1 MKTARLVRTPS
12 DSRLRGLSDPVCN
25 RRGSGGAPGSG
36 PENCRSFRAELDG
49 FRITLLFHFLCAV
62 LLASSGG
69 CGSSDS
75 AKTSTASDVVADS
88 SKPDDGASADAPD
101 AATTTASGAPILPP
115 GAPLP
120 TERGWQWGRTVVHI
134 HSAFSHDACDGEID
148 KTGKANP
155 ECLQQFR
162 DALCASTLDVAFV
175 TDHPAHMGEFPFE
188 KLLNYRADLGD
199 KLLGPAGAPRANLIQ
214 CPATKEVPAHPL
226 LVTVGFEATH
236 LMPVGLQRHISPT
249 ELEGGDLSDEVSLTT
264 VLARVAAAKE
274 AGALI
279 VNAHSEKTEIS
290 AKRLVDAGIDAME
303 IYNIHANFLTVI
315 GGEGGKPKLGKV
327 FELEHF
333 LGPKESSPWPDLVLM
348 IMLDMQPEAA
358 FTKWHEVLAAKH
370 VTALVGN
377 DVHRNVKLEAYC
389 GPGGQFEGLCKPF
402 ADKYPHLVKLLTEGG
417 IPQMADGDRLDS
429 YKRMLRQI
437 SDRVLVS
444 AGTTDEARVGVF
456 QDALRG
462 GRNWVVF
469 DLLGEPDHFD
479 LVAKSGGKWVEIGGT
494 AKVGDEL
501 WIRTPQRAFPATWM
515 PWQEADTRNPADP
528 VEIRTL
534 LWRTTADGK
543 PAEVLQEYKGFAQS
557 ATYKMTQPGRYHL
570 EVRMIP
576 RHLRPWLKALGQYAD
591 IEQRWV
597 VGNPIAAQ

>member
-1 MKTARLVRTPS
+1 MKNARHP
-12 DSRLRGLSDPVCN
+12 LS
-25 RRGSGGAPGSG
+25 S
-36 PENCRSFRAELDG
+36 
-49 FRITLLFHFLCAV
+49 
-62 LLASSGG
+62 LLAAAALLVGSAG
-69 CGSSDS
+69 CGSSDP
-75 AKTSTASDVVADS
+75 AKTSAATDAA
-88 SKPDDGASADAPD
+88 ADA
-101 AATTTASGAPILPP
+101 AATGDTTAADMAVAPTVTATGAPILPP

-148 KTGKANP
+148 ETGKANP

-175 TDHPAHMGEFPFE
+175 TDHPAHMSEYPFE

-199 KLLGPAGAPRANLIQ
+199 TLLGPAGAPRANLIQ
-214 CPATKEVPAHPL
+214 CPASKEVPAHPL

-236 LMPVGLQRHISPT
+236 FMPVGLQHHISPSNF
-249 ELEGGDLSDEVSLTT
+249 EGGDLSDAVT
-264 VLARVAAAKE
+264 LATAVAHVTAAKG

-279 VNAHSEKTEIS
+279 VNAHSEQAEVS
-290 AKRLVDAGIDAME
+290 AKRLVDAGVDAME

-333 LGPKESSPWPDLVLM
+333 LGPKEASPWPDLVLM
-348 IMLDMQPEAA
+348 VMLDMQPEAA
-358 FTKWHEVLAAKH
+358 FTKWHEVLASKH

-402 ADKYPHLVKLLTEGG
+402 ADKYPNLVKLLTKGG
-417 IPQMADGDRLDS
+417 IPLMADGDRLDS

-444 AGTTDEARVGVF
+444 ASTATDGKVEAF

-479 LVAKSGGKWVEIGGT
+479 LVAKSGDKWIEMGGT
-494 AKVGDEL
+494 AKLGDEL
-501 WIRTPQRAFPATWM
+501 WLRTPQRAYPAAWM

-528 VEIRTL
+528 VEVRTL

-543 PAEVLQEYKGFAQS
+543 PAEVVQEYKGFAQA
-557 ATYKMTQPGRYHL
+557 ATYKATQAGRYHL

-591 IEQRWV
+591 VEQRWV
-597 VGNPIAAQ
+597 VSNPIAVQ